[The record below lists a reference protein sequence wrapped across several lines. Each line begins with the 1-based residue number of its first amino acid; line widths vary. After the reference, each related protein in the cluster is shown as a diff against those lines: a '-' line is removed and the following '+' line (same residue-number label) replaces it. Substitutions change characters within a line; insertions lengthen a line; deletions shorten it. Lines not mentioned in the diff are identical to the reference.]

1 MNDGTI
7 GEVTMAG
14 ARTVLAVADQFDR
27 LKRSA
32 SILAE
37 AAASSERGYFTP
49 SEDEEV
55 RHLLVSYWQSRNA
68 LLELVEEMRD
78 AQHVDSNFLVGFAG
92 ALVLVDAARFLRD
105 QFHDRPVVRGKLNE
119 PAPHFGI
126 PERLYDTV
134 QSSLT
139 NPVHTWHLYHATKY
153 FDENREALTKLVVGT
168 EIDRLPSLIER
179 LQAATDVSLANYAVL
194 RARVRA
200 RQVVEVIKGDLLTR
214 ALYGLQKSVSSAVS
228 NRYTVLGHQP
238 GLPDEIENQLRDLLR
253 PGDVLVVRKEH
264 ALTNYFLPGYW
275 PHAAL
280 YLGTRDELT
289 AAGFGENEHVQ
300 PHWEYLLG
308 CDEDETSRVHE
319 ALKDGVLVRSLSS
332 PFASDAITVLRPQ
345 LELDEIYDAMAR
357 GMFHTG
363 KSYDFDFDFSRADR
377 LVCTEVVY
385 RSYEGVGG
393 IRFDLTRRA
402 GRLTLSA
409 EDLIGM
415 AISGTHFD
423 AVATY
428 APPDYA
434 ELKTGTEAAE
444 VLKATTAS
452 L

>member
-7 GEVTMAG
+7 GDVTMAG

-78 AQHVDSNFLVGFAG
+78 TQHVDSNFLVGFAG

-168 EIDRLPSLIER
+168 EIERLPSLIER

-402 GRLTLSA
+402 GRLR
-409 EDLIGM
+409 
-415 AISGTHFD
+415 
-423 AVATY
+423 
-428 APPDYA
+428 P
-434 ELKTGTEAAE
+434 KT
-444 VLKATTAS
+444 
-452 L
+452 

>member
-7 GEVTMAG
+7 GDVTMAG

-78 AQHVDSNFLVGFAG
+78 TQHVDSNFLVGFAG

-428 APPDYA
+428 APPEYA

-444 VLKATTAS
+444 VLKATAAS